1 MTSKD
6 IEEKAILD
14 FKNYIWGSK
23 VISPYIAEN
32 DKEPFWDGG
41 VYLYKESKDKKESF
55 LGRVPV
61 QLKGKLVKS
70 FANTNKK
77 FKYNIDVVDLKAYL
91 STPTVYIVCQLK
103 EDCLD
108 SRLFYRNLLPET
120 IKNILKGKDK
130 QSTVAVAM
138 KPVPESLE
146 DFESILSVFW
156 GDSKKQISFSGK
168 KPFTL
173 EDMRKRN
180 IRNFSFVMPLHKTT
194 PADFLE
200 YLSTHNSFMY
210 AQIDA
215 ELGIEVP
222 VSEEIDHISFKNVMK
237 KDVIVGG
244 RTFYTE
250 YHNEITEGNLI
261 ISIGNVLKLS
271 YPMGKMGKNC
281 TASFKANT
289 SMLDDCIL
297 EAEFL
302 LALAEEGKMMLGDIE
317 IALKVNEPNV
327 VAECKERLEA
337 WKQLKHV
344 LDLMHVTKPL
354 DLSLITEEHDKT
366 IDILIATIGT
376 GKSVKIG
383 HTQSKLNIAD
393 IGNLQLLLW
402 ESVDEEGNSFFGD
415 FFDGRIFIEY
425 KFEAGKKYES
435 SPFSYLQNDNLW
447 SRCDNI
453 PFDRQIELYCNLMD
467 KNPHIYDMAN
477 FDLLAMLKAYDAMDE
492 ANDIKRHNILLY
504 AEKLSEWLRDSE
516 KASDKKV
523 MHFVN
528 MCQILKRQ
536 DKLTE
541 ECIDELHNLLSDE
554 TVDTIMKV
562 GISLILGEKETF
574 EHWVASCKDVE
585 VENMKCYPIWKFYTD
600 LN

>member
-70 FANTNKK
+70 FVNKK

-91 STPTVYIVCQLK
+91 STPTVYIVCQMK
-103 EDCLD
+103 EDCRD

-120 IKNILKGKDK
+120 VKNILKGKDK

-138 KPVPESLE
+138 KPIPEFLE

-156 GDSKKQISFSGK
+156 GDSRKQISFSGK
-168 KPFTL
+168 KPFTF

-180 IRNFSFVMPLHKTT
+180 IHNFSFVMPLHKTN
-194 PADFLE
+194 PADFWG

-237 KDVIVGG
+237 KEVVVGG

-261 ISIGNVLKLS
+261 ISVGNVLKLS
-271 YPMGKMGKNC
+271 YPIGKNGKSS
-281 TASFKANT
+281 TGSFKANT

-297 EAEFL
+297 EVEFL
-302 LALAEEGKMMLGDIE
+302 LALAKEGKMMLGDIE
-317 IALKVNEPNV
+317 IALKVNEPKI

-337 WKQLKHV
+337 WRQLKHV
-344 LDLMHVTKPL
+344 LDLMHVSKSL
-354 DLSLITEEHDKT
+354 DLSLITEEQNTT

-383 HTQSKLNIAD
+383 HTQSKLNMAEV
-393 IGNLQLLLW
+393 GNLRLLLW
-402 ESVDEEGNSFFGD
+402 ESVDNEGNSYFGD

-425 KFEAGKKYES
+425 KFDAGKKYES

-447 SRCDNI
+447 SKCDNI
-453 PFDRQIELYCNLMD
+453 PFDKQIGQYCSLMA

-477 FDLLAMLKAYDAMDE
+477 LDLLAMLKAYDAMDE
-492 ANDIKRHNILLY
+492 TNEIQRKNILLY
-504 AEKLSEWLRDSE
+504 AENLNEWLRISE
-516 KASDKKV
+516 TASDKKV

-528 MCQILKRQ
+528 LCQIMKRQ
-536 DKLTE
+536 NKLTE
-541 ECIDELHNLLSDE
+541 EYFDELHNLLSDE
-554 TVDTIMKV
+554 TVDSIMKV
-562 GISLILGEKETF
+562 GISLILGERETF
-574 EHWVASCKDVE
+574 EHWVALCKDVE
-585 VENMKCYPIWKFYTD
+585 MENMRRYPIWNFYTK

>member
-70 FANTNKK
+70 FVNKK

-91 STPTVYIVCQLK
+91 STPTVYIVCQMK
-103 EDCLD
+103 EDSRD

-120 IKNILKGKDK
+120 VKNILKGKDK

-138 KPVPESLE
+138 KPIPESLE

-156 GDSKKQISFSGK
+156 GDSRKQISYFGK
-168 KPFTL
+168 KPFTF
-173 EDMRKRN
+173 EDMKKRN
-180 IRNFSFVMPLHKTT
+180 IRNFSFVMPLHKTN
-194 PADFLE
+194 PADFLG

-222 VSEEIDHISFKNVMK
+222 ISEEIEHISFKNVMK
-237 KDVIVGG
+237 KEVVVGG

-261 ISIGNVLKLS
+261 ISVGNVLKLS
-271 YPMGKMGKNC
+271 YPMDKLGKNSA
-281 TASFKANT
+281 ASFKANT

-302 LALAEEGKMMLGDIE
+302 LALAKDEKMMLGDIE
-317 IALKVNEPNV
+317 IDLKVNEPNV
-327 VAECKERLEA
+327 VTECKERLEA

-354 DLSLITEEHDKT
+354 DLSLITEEQNKT
-366 IDILIATIGT
+366 LDILIATIGT

-383 HTQSKLNIAD
+383 HTQSTLNMAE
-393 IGNLQLLLW
+393 IGNLRLLLW
-402 ESVDEEGNSFFGD
+402 ESVDKDGNSFFGD

-447 SRCDNI
+447 ERCDNI
-453 PFDRQIELYCNLMD
+453 PFDKQTGQYRNLMD
-467 KNPHIYDMAN
+467 KNPRIYDMAN
-477 FDLLAMLKAYDAMDE
+477 LDLLAMLKAYDAMDE
-492 ANDIKRHNILLY
+492 TNEIQRKNILLY
-504 AEKLSEWLRDSE
+504 AEKLNEWLRDSE
-516 KASDKKV
+516 TASDKKV
-523 MHFVN
+523 MHFIN

-536 DKLTE
+536 NKLTE
-541 ECIDELHNLLSDE
+541 ECIDELHKLLTDE
-554 TVDTIMKV
+554 TVDSIMKV
-562 GISLILGEKETF
+562 GISLILGEKDKF
-574 EHWVASCKDVE
+574 DYCVALCKDIE
-585 VENMKCYPIWKFYTD
+585 VENMKRYPIWKFYTE

>member
-1 MTSKD
+1 MSSKD

-41 VYLYKESKDKKESF
+41 VYLYKDIKDKKESF
-55 LGRVPV
+55 LGRIPV
-61 QLKGKLVKS
+61 QLKGKLVNS
-70 FANTNKK
+70 FTDKK

-91 STPTVYIVCQLK
+91 SNPTVFIVCQMI
-103 EDCLD
+103 EGSRD

-120 IKNILKGKDK
+120 VKNILKGKDK

-138 KPVPESLE
+138 KPIPESLE

-168 KPFTL
+168 KQFTL

-180 IRNFSFVMPLHKTT
+180 IRNFSFVMPLHKTN
-194 PADFLE
+194 PADFMG

-215 ELGIEVP
+215 DLGIEVP
-222 VSEEIDHISFKNVMK
+222 ISEEIEHISFKNVMK
-237 KDVIVGG
+237 KDVVVGG

-250 YHNEITEGNLI
+250 YHNEITDGNLI
-261 ISIGNVLKLS
+261 ISVENVLKLS
-271 YPMGKMGKNC
+271 YPMDKKGKKC
-281 TASFKANT
+281 TASFKVNT
-289 SMLDDCIL
+289 SMLDDCIQ

-302 LALAEEGKMMLGDIE
+302 LALANEGKMMLGDIE
-317 IALKVNEPNV
+317 IALRVNEPNV

-354 DLSLITEEHDKT
+354 DLSLITEEQNKT
-366 IDILIATIGT
+366 IDILITTIGT
-376 GKSVKIG
+376 GKSVRIG
-383 HTQSKLNIAD
+383 HTKSTLNMAE
-393 IGNLQLLLW
+393 IGNLKLLLW
-402 ESVDEEGNSFFGD
+402 ESVDNDGNSFFGD

-435 SPFSYLQNDNLW
+435 SPFSYLQNDSLW

-453 PFDRQIELYCNLMD
+453 PFDKQIEQYCHLVD
-467 KNPHIYDMAN
+467 KNPHVYDMAN
-477 FDLLAMLKAYDAMDE
+477 LDLLAMLKAYDAMDE
-492 ANDIKRHNILLY
+492 TNEIQRKNILLY
-504 AEKLSEWLRDSE
+504 AEKLNEWLRDTE
-516 KASDKKV
+516 TASDKKV

-536 DKLTE
+536 NKLTE
-541 ECIDELHNLLSDE
+541 ECIEELRKLLSDKS
-554 TVDTIMKV
+554 VDSIMKV
-562 GISLILGEKETF
+562 GISLILGEKDTF
-574 EHWVASCKDVE
+574 DHWVASSKGVE
-585 VENMKCYPIWKFYTD
+585 VENMKYYPIWKFYTE